1 MWASENGLP
10 PSYILRKPLWWLGVA
25 PLSEMVEIPPGRFT
39 MGSKPG
45 RDDVEGGTC
54 ERDSTIFFQLGEVR
68 EVTLDKPFALGKYE
82 VTFLQYD
89 YYVWDQKRR
98 GRGRRWSIPSTQAW
112 GARTGR

>member
-1 MWASENGLP
+1 M
-10 PSYILRKPLWWLGVA
+10 
-25 PLSEMVEIPPGRFT
+25 
-39 MGSKPG
+39 
-45 RDDVEGGTC
+45 
-54 ERDSTIFFQLGEVR
+54 R